1 MLQNK
6 DNFEKLLKVLDEI
19 LEENKGI
26 NVRAIPWL
34 HFIRYHP
41 VFNSQYQILFSNK
54 YKFLFFLIILYLK
67 GITNTF
73 LTLLKAIF
81 IKPSNSYLNEIKNVD
96 IFYVSH
102 LINPNVDHKKD
113 FYSDDIISRL
123 GNQGYSSAGL
133 LINHLKTNLTDD
145 IKKIIE
151 GKNNYILNTS
161 LGFKTEIEFAATQI
175 KVFLKFIF
183 KSESNQLKRRINFL
197 ISGFSVSRSTFLNI
211 RLSFVFKNLL
221 GYHKP
226 KLVFITYEGH
236 AWERILC
243 NTLKANFS
251 EAKIVGYQHS
261 YIFKN
266 QHAALKSFDFNF
278 DPHYILTSGEI
289 SRKRIINS
297 NIAKNIKI
305 DILGSKRFG
314 DKNSLKIQP
323 AKKFSNRV
331 FVIPEGIESECKILF
346 DFCLNYSLH
355 RDNLEF
361 VFKFHPQMS
370 LKDFVSKNP
379 TYKKLPKNCHWFTN
393 HSFKNSDW
401 VLYRGSTFIVELLKK
416 GLQPVYL
423 SHKSD
428 FNSIDIFEGKFK
440 HRKII
445 SSAKDLD
452 LLVKKV
458 SIGKLTNDK
467 ELNSLLNF
475 SKKIYSPINRS
486 ILNKII
492 KEVI

>member
-1 MLQNK
+1 MLHYK
-6 DNFEKLLKVLDEI
+6 DNFEKLIKILDEV
-19 LEENKGI
+19 LKENKGM

-54 YKFLFFLIILYLK
+54 YKFLSFLIILYIK
-67 GITNTF
+67 GIINII
-73 LTLLKAIF
+73 LTLLKSLF
-81 IKPSNSYLNEIKNVD
+81 IKPSNSYLSEIKNID

-102 LINPNVDHKKD
+102 LINPNVDNKKD
-113 FYSDDIISRL
+113 FYFDDLISRL
-123 GNQGYSSAGL
+123 GNEGYSYAGL

-145 IKKIIE
+145 IKKITE
-151 GKNNYILNTS
+151 RKKNYILNAS
-161 LGFKTEIEFAATQI
+161 LGFKTEKEFAAIQI
-175 KVFLKFIF
+175 KVFLKFLF
-183 KSESNQLKRRINFL
+183 KRESDQLKRRINFL
-197 ISGFSVSRSTFLNI
+197 ISAFSISRPTFLNI
-211 RLSFVFKNLL
+211 RLSIVFKNLL
-221 GYHKP
+221 DYHKP

-243 NTLKANFS
+243 NTLKVNS
-251 EAKIVGYQHS
+251 NKAKIIGYQHS

-278 DPHYILTSGEI
+278 DPHYILTSGEM

-297 NIAKNIKI
+297 SIAKNIKV

-314 DKNSLKIQP
+314 DTNNINIQP
-323 AKKFSNRV
+323 AKKFSNRI

-346 DFCLNYSLH
+346 DFCLNYSLY

-361 VFKFHPQMS
+361 IFKLHPQIS
-370 LKDFVSKNP
+370 LNDFVNKNP
-379 TYKKLPKNCHWFTN
+379 IYKKLPKNCHWFTN

-401 VLYRGSTFIVELLKK
+401 VLYRGSTFIVELFKK
-416 GLQPVYL
+416 GLQPIYL

-428 FNSIDIFEGKFK
+428 YKSIDIFEGKFK

-445 SSAKDLD
+445 SSSKDLD
-452 LLVKKV
+452 LLIKKE

-475 SKKIYSPINRS
+475 STKIYSPVNRS
-486 ILNKII
+486 ILNKLI
-492 KEVI
+492 KKLI

>member
-1 MLQNK
+1 M
-6 DNFEKLLKVLDEI
+6 
-19 LEENKGI
+19 
-26 NVRAIPWL
+26 
-34 HFIRYHP
+34 
-41 VFNSQYQILFSNK
+41 
-54 YKFLFFLIILYLK
+54 
-67 GITNTF
+67 
-73 LTLLKAIF
+73 
-81 IKPSNSYLNEIKNVD
+81 
-96 IFYVSH
+96 
-102 LINPNVDHKKD
+102 
-113 FYSDDIISRL
+113 
-123 GNQGYSSAGL
+123 
-133 LINHLKTNLTDD
+133 
-145 IKKIIE
+145 
-151 GKNNYILNTS
+151 
-161 LGFKTEIEFAATQI
+161 
-175 KVFLKFIF
+175 
-183 KSESNQLKRRINFL
+183 
-197 ISGFSVSRSTFLNI
+197 
-211 RLSFVFKNLL
+211 

-243 NTLKANFS
+243 NTLKANYS

-379 TYKKLPKNCHWFTN
+379 AYKKLPKNCHWFTN

-416 GLQPVYL
+416 GLQPIYL

-428 FNSIDIFEGKFK
+428 FNSIDNFEGKVVFNAEINPTNWTNMPK
-440 HRKII
+440 LVYKPHTLGDLEGKYINAGVFMGR
-445 SSAKDLD
+445 AKPLMEVLRQWTATFCEAKEFFNAGATGCDQAPLVITWNNNPNLPIVLD
-452 LLVKKV
+452 SFEHIMAVYPVEDADWIADSVMIRHDQNLKKA
-458 SIGKLTNDK
+458 K
-467 ELNSLLNF
+467 
-475 SKKIYSPINRS
+475 
-486 ILNKII
+486 
-492 KEVI
+492 